1 MILQLLLSLWL
12 WVKSF
17 FLLCVGYLFCK
28 LNLETNITMI
38 YKEVEIKCRGQ
49 F

>member
-1 MILQLLLSLWL
+1 MIIQLLLSLWL

-17 FLLCVGYLFCK
+17 VCCVTDYLFCK
-28 LNLETNITMI
+28 LNMATNITMI
-38 YKEVEIKCRGQ
+38 YKNGEIKCRGI